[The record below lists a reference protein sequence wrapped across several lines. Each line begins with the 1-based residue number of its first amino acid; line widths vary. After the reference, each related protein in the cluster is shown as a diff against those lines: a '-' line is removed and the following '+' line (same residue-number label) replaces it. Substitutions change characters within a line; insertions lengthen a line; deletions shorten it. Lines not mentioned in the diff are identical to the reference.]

1 MSLSVLIYIKYYVN
15 DKFMPFWVVIC
26 HVNKSFTLPVYPIF
40 YTVLYLRVFS
50 CSLMPGW
57 LFVTPCPSG
66 SSVQGIFQARIL
78 EWVAICFSRGSPW
91 PRDQTQVS
99 YIAGGFSTIW
109 ATSCCCCCYIA
120 LAVSNSVW
128 LHRRQPTRGIPHLR
142 VAISNMGKHTS

>member
-66 SSVQGIFQARIL
+66 SSVHAILQTRIL
-78 EWVAICFSRGSPW
+78 EWVAIPFPRGSPR

-99 YIAGGFSTIW
+99 CIASRFFTVW
-109 ATSCCCCCYIA
+109 ATREAPWCKPYFPIKSHSEVLGIRTSI
-120 LAVSNSVW
+120 VRGHNSIYNTV
-128 LHRRQPTRGIPHLR
+128 LNRFVQ
-142 VAISNMGKHTS
+142 